1 MKRILISAAAAAAFA
16 VSLAQPVASQDL
28 ASQIVGVWKYTSQNI
43 KEVETGKI
51 DHPYGQNPTGLI
63 VYTKGG
69 HVVFALA
76 GDNRKVPASPAF
88 TDAER
93 IALFNTMAGASGTY
107 KVEGNTLTV
116 TYTTSWNQTWTG
128 VTQKRQIEIVGNK
141 LTVTSAPVKSTQT
154 GKDIVFTVTYE
165 RVE

>member
-1 MKRILISAAAAAAFA
+1 MKRLLISAAAAAAFA
-16 VSLAQPVASQDL
+16 LSLLQPAASQDL
-28 ASQIVGVWKYTSQNI
+28 ASQIVGVWKYTSQHI

-51 DHPYGQNPTGLI
+51 DYPFGQKPTGHI
-63 VYTKGG
+63 VFTKGG
-69 HVVFALA
+69 HIVFALA
-76 GDNRKVPASPAF
+76 GDNRKTPASPAF

-107 KVEGNTLTV
+107 KVEGSTLTV

-128 VTQKRQIEIVGNK
+128 LTQKRQIEIGGNK
-141 LTVTSAPVKSTQT
+141 LTQTSAPVKDQR
-154 GKDIVFTVTYE
+154 GKNIIFVLTYE